1 MRKIIKIVVI
11 LIVTGLLGY
20 MVFQISD
27 KLKTRK
33 ELSEQIQSLPDF
45 KFQLMDGDSF
55 TNSDLKKNQ
64 PVVIVYFNPKCEEC
78 QYEVQQIRD
87 NVDAF
92 QGVELLLVTP
102 AKKEVLLEFYK
113 DYDLDKH
120 PQITVLMD
128 KNDNFHSVFGPA
140 SYPTVFIYNSSRQ
153 LVKQYR
159 GETKVE
165 AVLKAVRQG

>member
-1 MRKIIKIVVI
+1 MKRILKIVVI
-11 LIVTGLLGY
+11 LIVLGLLGY

-45 KFQLMDGDSF
+45 KFQLMDGEPF
-55 TNSDLKKNQ
+55 TISDIREGS

-87 NVDAF
+87 NIDAF

-102 AKKEVLLEFYK
+102 AKKEVLLEFCNEYN
-113 DYDLDKH
+113 LDKY
-120 PQITVLMD
+120 PQLRVLMD
-128 KNDNFHSVFGPA
+128 KHDSFDTVFGPA
-140 SYPTVFIYNSSRQ
+140 SYPTVFIYNRSHQ
-153 LVKQYR
+153 LVKRYR

-165 AVLKAVRQG
+165 AVLKALQEA